1 MSTEY
6 SADQVRKNVVT
17 HQTEVLQFR
26 MNFGRIRQEGG
37 RLSEKDSKIGMCVV
51 VHAGVGRCQQDTGY
65 RMVQKEGAVSRTRGC
80 NEADTRPKPGR
91 FRTPTNNPSTIT
103 INIPQH
109 NRRSHYLLRQPLPS
123 HSFPKIPFNF
133 PLNSLFLPRGP
144 FTKRKCSLR
153 LWFTCEPHL
162 ARSLRQ

>member
-1 MSTEY
+1 VSPEY

-37 RLSEKDSKIGMCVV
+37 RLSEKDSKIGMCVI
-51 VHAGVGRCQQDTGY
+51 VHAGVGRRQQDTGY
-65 RMVQKEGAVSRTRGC
+65 RMVQKEGVVSRTRGC
-80 NEADTRPKPGR
+80 NEADTRPKS
-91 FRTPTNNPSTIT
+91 TNDHPSTIT
-103 INIPQH
+103 INIPQQQY

-123 HSFPKIPFNF
+123 HSLPKIPFNF

-153 LWFTCEPHL
+153 LWFTCEPRL